1 MNAKTFL
8 VALAAAVAVPC
19 AALSQDYPVGG
30 KPVRLVV
37 PFPAGAEV
45 FDATARM
52 VAKKLSE
59 SLGVPVIVDNRPGAG
74 NIVGNQAVASAAPD
88 GHTLLYGL
96 IPSLTMLPHQLA
108 RRPYDEF
115 RDFTPITFVARSPL
129 FLMAH
134 PSVPAKN
141 LRELVAH
148 AKANPGKLAFASWQ
162 FGGLNQVYLEML
174 KAEAGVDMIHVPYKA
189 PDEALKDLVE
199 GRIHLMFGGSQTHI
213 SLIRAGKLNAL
224 AATGGARMRSMP
236 DLPTFAEQ
244 GFSGYEHV
252 GGIGIFGPGAMAP
265 ATVGKLNAE
274 LSRVLRTPD
283 VVEFFVKLVPTF
295 EVEPS
300 TPGELGAQMR
310 AQYDA
315 LGPIIR
321 KLGIRLD

>member
-1 MNAKTFL
+1 MSAKTFL
-8 VALAAAVAVPC
+8 IALAAAVAVPC
-19 AALSQDYPVGG
+19 AALSQDYPVVG

-59 SLGVPVIVDNRPGAG
+59 SLGVPVIVDNRPGGG

-115 RDFTPITFVARSPL
+115 RDFTPITAVARSPL

-141 LRELVAH
+141 LGQLVAY
-148 AKANPGKLAFASWQ
+148 ARANPGKLAFASWQ

-174 KAEAGVDMIHVPYKA
+174 KAEAGIDMIHIPYKG
-189 PDEALKDLVE
+189 PDDALRDLLE
-199 GRIHLMFGGSQTHI
+199 GRIQLMLGGSQTHVD
-213 SLIRAGKLNAL
+213 LVRAGKLNAL

-252 GGIGIFGPGAMAP
+252 GGVGIFGPGGMAP
-265 ATVGKLNAE
+265 ATVGRLNAE
-274 LSRVLRTPD
+274 LSRVLRMPE
-283 VVEFFVKLVPTF
+283 VVDFFVQLAPTI

-300 TPGELGAQMR
+300 TPGELGAQVR

-315 LGPIIR
+315 MGPIIR
-321 KLGIRLD
+321 KLGIRID